1 MKLKSLSLLA
11 IAGVVYCGLASAHAA
26 EGAKPAQ
33 KPPEQQQGT
42 AKGATPAL
50 EAPSINLRVPIFSPQ
65 FAQFPVAMVNDEKIT
80 MEELTKSLGS
90 VHEDMTEGKTA
101 RKKDFADLLKRLVN
115 SQLII
120 QEGRNMGLDQLE
132 EVKKAVDSFR
142 KKLLRETLL
151 KEQVKDVKVPEKDLE
166 KAYREE
172 TREWQLKSIIFEK
185 EADAKAMEKGLK
197 GGKKF
202 DALYDAAI
210 KAGSAKEGGKAGEF
224 ITRENIHPVMLKM
237 LLPMKEGQV
246 SDVLPLDKGFLVF
259 RVEGMKSKDDPAV
272 KEKVHQDLL
281 TKARL
286 KTLESF
292 RDGLIKK
299 YAKKNKKLIDK
310 LDFEAKKPGFE
321 SFLKDTRAIVEIKGE
336 KPVTVADL
344 AEAIKAKFF
353 HGVEQATKS
362 KKVNK
367 SKEELILQLLE
378 TRVIEKE
385 ARERKLDKDEALR
398 AKVKSYENSLVFG
411 TFVDKVIKPEIK
423 LTDDELQ
430 AYYREH
436 AKEFTSEAKYK
447 LDAIT
452 FKTAA
457 EAEAAVEKLRQGM
470 DFKWF
475 KANADGHIT
484 ESEEV
489 HNLFEGDFV
498 FASDMPESFQKTLTG
513 AVTGD
518 YRVVAGPTES
528 YAVYVQEVSP
538 LQTLPFSVV
547 EGDIRK
553 AIFFKKLNA
562 DVESWAEKLRN
573 ASDVTIYADFGQ

>member
-11 IAGVVYCGLASAHAA
+11 IAGVVYCGLASAHAT
-26 EGAKPAQ
+26 EGAKTAQ
-33 KPPEQQQGT
+33 KPEQQQAA

-50 EAPSINLRVPIFSPQ
+50 EAPSLNLKVPIFSPQ

-80 MEELTKSLGS
+80 LEELTKSLGS

-101 RKKDFADLLKRLVN
+101 RKKDFADLLKRLIN

-202 DALYDAAI
+202 DALFDAAI
-210 KAGSAKEGGKAGEF
+210 KAGSAKEGGKASEF

-246 SDVLPLDKGFLVF
+246 SDVLPLEKGFLVF

-286 KTLESF
+286 KTLENF

-321 SFLKDTRAIVEIKGE
+321 SFLTDKRAIVEIKGE
-336 KPVTVADL
+336 APVTVADL

-367 SKEELILQLLE
+367 SKEELILQILE

-484 ESEEV
+484 ESEAV

-498 FASDMPESFQKTLTG
+498 LASDMPESFQKTLTG